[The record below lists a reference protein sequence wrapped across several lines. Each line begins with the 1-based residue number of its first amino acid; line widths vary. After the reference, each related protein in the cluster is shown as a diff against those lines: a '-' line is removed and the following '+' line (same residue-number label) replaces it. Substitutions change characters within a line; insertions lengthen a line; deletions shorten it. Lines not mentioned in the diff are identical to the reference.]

1 LDSANYIA
9 LTRQTGLLKE
19 LQITA
24 NNIANASTTGYRA
37 EGVVFAEVIKAGNSE
52 GGSVSMTD
60 ARVRYTSEIDGG
72 VSQTSGKFDVAI
84 QGAGFFQVETPNGER
99 CAHPWHSSI
108 IQKGNTKMQALKIAA
123 TGMDAQ
129 QMRVEVISNNL
140 ANMSTTAY
148 NARRAEFADL
158 HYQQIRSPG
167 TVNASDGTIL
177 PAGVQLGLGVRPSA
191 ISMDVE
197 QGSIRA
203 TGGQL
208 DVAIEGSGYL
218 EIELPS
224 GGQAYTRDGAL
235 KMTGDGEIVTSEG
248 YTIVPEITV
257 PDDAR
262 SVTINADGEVYASF
276 LDNTDDQLL
285 GQLNLSTFSN
295 DKGLEAIGS
304 NMYLETTASGAA
316 IVGEPGID
324 GRGTFRQG
332 YLEESSVDPVREIT
346 ELIAAQRGYE
356 LNAKVITAA
365 DQMLGATTQI
375 R

>member
-1 LDSANYIA
+1 
-9 LTRQTGLLKE
+9 
-19 LQITA
+19 
-24 NNIANASTTGYRA
+24 
-37 EGVVFAEVIKAGNSE
+37 
-52 GGSVSMTD
+52 
-60 ARVRYTSEIDGG
+60 
-72 VSQTSGKFDVAI
+72 
-84 QGAGFFQVETPNGER
+84 
-99 CAHPWHSSI
+99 
-108 IQKGNTKMQALKIAA
+108 MQALKIAA

-167 TVNASDGTIL
+167 TVNASDGTVL

-197 QGSIRA
+197 NGSVRA

-218 EIELPS
+218 EVELPS
-224 GGQAYTRDGAL
+224 GAQAYTRDGAL
-235 KMTGDGEIVTSEG
+235 KLTGDGELVTSEG
-248 YTIVPEITV
+248 YTVVPGMTV

-262 SVTINADGEVYASF
+262 KVTINANGEVYASF
-276 LDNTDDQLL
+276 IDNVDPQLL
-285 GQLNLSTFSN
+285 GQLSLSTFSN
-295 DKGLEAIGS
+295 EKGLEAIGS
-304 NMYLETTASGAA
+304 NMYLETVASGNA
-316 IVGEPGID
+316 IVGEPGTD

-332 YLEESSVDPVREIT
+332 YLEESTVDPVREIT